1 MKKTIL
7 IAMVLALG
15 LATEVSKADFFFG
28 EPENLGPTVNTEYVE
43 CAPSI
48 SSDGLTLYF
57 SDAPWNLAPGGYGG
71 VDIWIATRPTPDQP
85 WDSVTNL
92 GEAINTQYSEGTPYI
107 STDGLSLFFSSDRA
121 GGSGD
126 NDLWIS
132 TRTSLDADWSAPE
145 NLGSTINSNKSELFP
160 CVAQDGLEL
169 YFYSSGQ
176 PGGLGIGDL
185 WVSRRSS
192 TSESWGVPENLGPNV
207 NSSKDDGWP
216 CLLYGGLTLIFN
228 SNRAISPEDYDL
240 YMSSRVT
247 AEEPWGESINLG
259 EPLNSSSNDGG
270 PSISSD
276 GQWLFFHSNRPGGQG
291 DLDLWQASIEPVVD
305 LNGDGIVDAAD
316 MCIVVDHW
324 GENYPLCDVGPMPW
338 GDGVV
343 DVEDLIV
350 LAEHLFEVY
359 PPAETI
365 EVESEW
371 VLAWGDEFDG
381 ESIDLTKWTHMI
393 GDGTDYGQQPGWGNN
408 EKQFY
413 TDDPANSGIIIDD
426 EGNSVL
432 FIEAIDEQLGKS
444 EYTSAK
450 LTTESLFTFRFG
462 KIEARIKLPYSQ
474 GIWPAFWMLGSNKPQ
489 IGWPGCGE
497 IDIMEMLGGAEET
510 VYGNIHYVNA
520 DHEHDEDLGFSI
532 LDEGKYSD
540 DYHIYSMEWSPGNI
554 KWLVDGEYFHEI
566 EITDDMKE
574 FLRDHYLILNV
585 AVGGYWPGYPD
596 ETSVFPQ
603 RMYIDYIRIYQ
614 DTTLTDIPDE
624 PALDVD
630 EETMGLGS
638 TSALAA
644 INSDFTPFHDIK
656 IVKYGPAS
664 PDMSVS
670 TVAIDGKTSILAV
683 YGGGNWGGFW
693 FELDSPIDMSQYHNG
708 NLIVML
714 DVPENIADF
723 EVKLESTGGF
733 GSVNLLDY
741 PSEPVDNNYDKF
753 TIPLVD
759 FVALGLKLESLTIPF
774 ALWNPKD
781 IGGEYTGGNVLV
793 DNIYF
798 EFSD

>member
-1 MKKTIL
+1 VNGPSHDISPCL
-7 IAMVLALG
+7 SPDGRYLFFSDHPSPYYIFHAGGFG
-15 LATEVSKADFFFG
+15 LADIWVTTRATIEDDWG
-28 EPENLGPTVNTEYVE
+28 EPTNLGQNINSSGDDCFPR
-43 CAPSI
+43 I
-48 SSDGLTLYF
+48 SPDGTTLYF
-57 SDAPWNLAPGGYGG
+57 VSGLPGGYGQG
-71 VDIWIATRPTPDQP
+71 DIWKAH
-85 WDSVTNL
+85 
-92 GEAINTQYSEGTPYI
+92 
-107 STDGLSLFFSSDRA
+107 
-121 GGSGD
+121 
-126 NDLWIS
+126 
-132 TRTSLDADWSAPE
+132 
-145 NLGSTINSNKSELFP
+145 
-160 CVAQDGLEL
+160 
-169 YFYSSGQ
+169 
-176 PGGLGIGDL
+176 
-185 WVSRRSS
+185 
-192 TSESWGVPENLGPNV
+192 
-207 NSSKDDGWP
+207 
-216 CLLYGGLTLIFN
+216 LIP
-228 SNRAISPEDYDL
+228 I
-240 YMSSRVT
+240 
-247 AEEPWGESINLG
+247 
-259 EPLNSSSNDGG
+259 
-270 PSISSD
+270 
-276 GQWLFFHSNRPGGQG
+276 
-291 DLDLWQASIEPVVD
+291 VD

-324 GENYPLCDVGPMPW
+324 GTDYKLCDVGPMPW

-343 DVEDLIV
+343 GVEDLIV
-350 LAEHLFEVY
+350 LAEHLFEEY
-359 PPAETI
+359 PPDETVD
-365 EVESEW
+365 VESKW
-371 VLAWGDEFDG
+371 VLTWSDEFDG

-393 GDGTDYGQQPGWGNN
+393 GDGTDYGEQPGWGNN

-432 FIEAIDEQLGKS
+432 FIEAKMTNVGES

-450 LTTESLFTFRFG
+450 LTTENLFTFRFG

-510 VYGNIHYVNA
+510 VYGNIHYVNS

-540 DYHIYSMEWSPGNI
+540 DYHIYSIEWSPGNI

-574 FLRDHYLILNV
+574 FLRSHFLILNV

-603 RMYIDYIRIYQ
+603 RMYVDYIRIYQ
-614 DTTLTDIPDE
+614 DTNLIDIPAE
-624 PALDVD
+624 PVLDVD

-644 INSDFTPFHDIK
+644 INSDFTPFHNIK

-664 PDMSVS
+664 PDISVS
-670 TVAIDGKTSILAV
+670 TVAIDGETSILAV
-683 YGGGNWGGFW
+683 YSGGNWGGFW
-693 FELDSPIDMSQYHNG
+693 FELDSPIDMSEYENG
-708 NLIVML
+708 NLVVML

-741 PSEPVDNNYDKF
+741 PSEPIDNNFDKF
-753 TIPLVD
+753 TIPLAD
-759 FVALGLKLESLTIPF
+759 FVALGLHLENLHIPF

-781 IGGEYTGGNVLV
+781 NEGEYTGGNVLV

-798 EFSD
+798 ELSN